1 MWQPSASIST
11 LKARAEFIH
20 SIRQFFASKNVW
32 EVETPLL
39 SNNTVTDLHLDAF
52 STQFDYDE
60 SGLPKPL
67 FLQTSP
73 EFAMKRLLAAD
84 SGAIFQITKA
94 FRHES
99 AGRFHNPEFTML
111 EWYRPDFDDKALMAE
126 LDELL
131 QLTINAKPAKYLS
144 YQQAFIDY
152 LGFDPLTTELSE
164 LKTIINQY
172 SNDEWLQN
180 ESNTGTLL
188 QWLFSMKIEPLLGLH
203 NANTAGIESV
213 VGNTGNKAETTANKA
228 ESTENKAENSS
239 DNWTPCFIYDFP
251 ASQASLAKVSQTDPR
266 VAHRFEL
273 YYQGVELA
281 NGFYELQDH
290 NEQLSRFNADNDLR
304 EQAGLAIK
312 PIDSNLLAA
321 LEHGLPDCAGVAV
334 GIDRLFVLKHNLT
347 HINQAIAFD
356 VSRA

>member
-1 MWQPSASIST
+1 MWQPSASIHT

-20 SIRQFFASKNVW
+20 SIRQFFMNKSVW

-52 STQFDYDE
+52 DTKFNFDV
-60 SGLPKPL
+60 SGEQKTL

-131 QLTINAKPAKYLS
+131 QFTINAKPAVYLS
-144 YQQAFIDY
+144 YQQAFINY
-152 LGFDPLTTELSE
+152 LDFDPLTTELTE
-164 LKTIINQY
+164 LKAIISQH

-180 ESNTGTLL
+180 ESNTDTLL
-188 QWLFSMKIEPLLGLH
+188 QWLFSMKIEPCLGSGAG
-203 NANTAGIESV
+203 ANRE
-213 VGNTGNKAETTANKA
+213 KEP
-228 ESTENKAENSS
+228 SS
-239 DNWTPCFIYDFP
+239 DDWTPCFIYDFP
-251 ASQASLAKVSQTDPR
+251 ASQASLAKVSQTDQR

-281 NGFYELQDH
+281 NGFYELQDY
-290 NEQLSRFNADNDLR
+290 NEQQRRFNVDNDLR
-304 EQAGLAIK
+304 EQAGLDVK
-312 PIDSNLLAA
+312 PIDTNLLAA

-334 GIDRLFVLKHNLT
+334 GIDRLFMLKQNLT

>member
-1 MWQPSASIST
+1 MWQPSASISPV
-11 LKARAEFIH
+11 KARSHFLAAL
-20 SIRQFFASKNVW
+20 RQFFASKDVW

-39 SNNTVTDLHLDAF
+39 SNNTVTDLHLVAF
-52 STQFDYDE
+52 DTQFNFDVTGE
-60 SGLPKPL
+60 QKSL

-111 EWYRPDFDDKALMAE
+111 EWYRPNFDDKKLMAE

-131 QLTINAKPAKYLS
+131 QFTINAKPAVYLS

-152 LGFDPLTTELSE
+152 LDFDPLTTELTE
-164 LKTIINQY
+164 LKAIVSQH
-172 SNDEWLQN
+172 SDDEWLQN
-180 ESNTGTLL
+180 ESNVDTLL
-188 QWLFSMKIEPLLGLH
+188 QWLFSMKIEPCLGS
-203 NANTAGIESV
+203 G
-213 VGNTGNKAETTANKA
+213 TG
-228 ESTENKAENSS
+228 ENSS
-239 DNWTPCFIYDFP
+239 DDWTPCFIYDFP

-290 NEQLSRFNADNDLR
+290 QEQLRRFNADNELR
-304 EQAGLAIK
+304 VQAGLTKK

-321 LEHGLPDCAGVAV
+321 LENGLPDCAGVAV
-334 GIDRLFVLKHNLT
+334 GIDRLFMLKQNLT
-347 HINQAIAFD
+347 HINQAISFD

>member
-1 MWQPSASIST
+1 MWQPSASIET
-11 LKARAEFIH
+11 LKNRAQFVAA
-20 SIRQFFASKNVW
+20 IRQFFTDKGVW
-32 EVETPLL
+32 EVETPIL

-52 STQFDYDE
+52 STQFSFDA
-60 SGLPKPL
+60 SGETQTL

-111 EWYRPDFDDKALMAE
+111 EWYRPDFDDKKLMAE

-131 QLTINAKPAKYLS
+131 QFTINTQPAIYLS
-144 YQQAFIDY
+144 YQQVFIDY
-152 LGFDPLTTELSE
+152 LSFDPLATNLTELKS
-164 LKTIINQY
+164 IIAKH
-172 SNDEWLQN
+172 STDEWLQQETN
-180 ESNTGTLL
+180 PDTLL
-188 QWLFSMKIEPLLGLH
+188 QWLFSMKIEPVLGL
-203 NANTAGIESV
+203 
-213 VGNTGNKAETTANKA
+213 NTGLNTGLNAG
-228 ESTENKAENSS
+228 ENSS
-239 DNWTPCFIYDFP
+239 GDWTPCFVYDFP
-251 ASQASLAKVSQTDPR
+251 ASQASLAKVSQSDSR

-290 NEQLSRFNADNDLR
+290 NEQLRRFKADNELR
-304 EQAGLAIK
+304 VQAGLTEK
-312 PIDSNLLAA
+312 TIDSNLLAA
-321 LEHGLPDCAGVAV
+321 LESGLPDCAGVAV
-334 GIDRLFVLKHNLT
+334 GIDRLFMLKQNLK

-356 VSRA
+356 VNRA

>member
-1 MWQPSASIST
+1 MWQPSASIPT
-11 LKARAEFIH
+11 LKARSIFLAA
-20 SIRQFFASKNVW
+20 IRQFFASKDVW
-32 EVETPLL
+32 EVETPIL

-52 STQFDYDE
+52 NTQFNFDVTGE
-60 SGLPKPL
+60 QKSL

-94 FRHES
+94 FRHEA

-111 EWYRPDFDDKALMAE
+111 EWYRPDFDDKKLMAE

-131 QLTINAKPAKYLS
+131 QFTINTKPAIYLS

-152 LGFDPLTTELSE
+152 LSFDPLATNLTELKS
-164 LKTIINQY
+164 IITKH
-172 SNDEWLQN
+172 STDEWLQQ
-180 ESNTGTLL
+180 ETKTDTLL

-203 NANTAGIESV
+203 SALNAS
-213 VGNTGNKAETTANKA
+213 
-228 ESTENKAENSS
+228 ENPEKKLSS
-239 DNWTPCFIYDFP
+239 DDWTPCFIYDFP
-251 ASQASLAKVSQTDPR
+251 ASQASLAKVSQSDSR

-281 NGFYELQDH
+281 NGFYELQD
-290 NEQLSRFNADNDLR
+290 NKEQLRRFNADNALR
-304 EQAGLAIK
+304 VQAGLPAK
-312 PIDSNLLAA
+312 PIDNNLLAA
-321 LEHGLPDCAGVAV
+321 LESGLPDCAGVAV
-334 GIDRLFVLKHNLT
+334 GIDRLFMLKQNLT